1 MESQLPAGTAWG
13 QDSYVG
19 KPQDVVTIDVRD
31 AVVQDYIR
39 RTDDRNPWYSD
50 DSPFGGPV
58 APAMLLFGHSYR
70 QINRWYLPTR
80 YGNLHAKQ
88 EWAFYQPVLVGE
100 RIVASTSITDRY
112 SKRDRDLLVSEVV
125 ITKADGV
132 LAARSRAHQ
141 SFLRN
146 GAGEGVVVDRERERR
161 PGHSIKLRPGA
172 RLEEFGP
179 CSRLVDKEA
188 CERFVGDRL
197 NYHNDKEEARKLG
210 FPDVVVQGTLA
221 ICLLNQLMTERFGA
235 HWWVGGRLSVNLVNV
250 SWVGE
255 AITARGIVRERSLE
269 GSRSRAHCEIW
280 TAKDDGTI
288 TVIGSASAAEPVD

>member
-1 MESQLPAGTAWG
+1 MGNWRQE
-13 QDSYVG
+13 SYVG
-19 KPQDVVTIDVRD
+19 KPQDVVTIDVAD
-31 AVVQDYIR
+31 ALVQDYIH
-39 RTDDRNPWYSD
+39 RTDDRHPWYTG

-58 APAMLLFGHSYR
+58 APATLLFSHSYR
-70 QINRWYLPTR
+70 DIDSWYLPRR

-88 EWAFYQPVLVGE
+88 EWWFYQPVLVGE
-100 RIVASTSITDRY
+100 RIVASTSITERY
-112 SKRDRDLLVSEVV
+112 SKRDRDFLVSEVV

-146 GAGEGVVVDRERERR
+146 GTGEGVVIDRERERR
-161 PGHSIKLRPGA
+161 PDRRIELRPGA
-172 RLEEFGP
+172 VLEEFGP
-179 CSRLVDKEA
+179 CSRLVDQDA

-197 NYHNDKEEARKLG
+197 NLHNDRDEARKLG

-221 ICLLNQLMTERFGA
+221 VCLLNQLLTERFGA
-235 HWWVGGRLSVNLVNV
+235 DWWVGGRLSANLVNV

-255 AITARGIVRERSLE
+255 AITARGVVRERSPE
-269 GSRSRAHCEIW
+269 GSRSRAHCEVW

-288 TVIGSASAAEPVD
+288 TVIGSASGSEPTD